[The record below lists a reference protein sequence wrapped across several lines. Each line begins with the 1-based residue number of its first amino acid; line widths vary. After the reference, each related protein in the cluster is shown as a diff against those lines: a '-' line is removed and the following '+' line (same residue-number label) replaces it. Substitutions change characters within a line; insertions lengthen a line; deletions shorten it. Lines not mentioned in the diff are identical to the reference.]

1 MRSLTLLGMIRI
13 SVDRLEMVVQMRLS
27 SQTLR
32 FRRIGVLLAAGIF
45 GGGLTLPEANGQGAS
60 LEGSW
65 SGGGHIVFP
74 TGETEKARC
83 RASFRRQ
90 GGESFGMSATCATAS
105 VKVQQSADLTRVSG
119 DRYRGEFHNQ
129 EYGISGSIRI
139 TISGNRLNASLN
151 GGGGSAVF
159 SLSR

>member
-1 MRSLTLLGMIRI
+1 
-13 SVDRLEMVVQMRLS
+13 MVVQMQLS

-32 FRRIGVLLAAGIF
+32 IGRIGALLLAVGMLGVA
-45 GGGLTLPEANGQGAS
+45 TLPEANGQGVS

-65 SGGGHIVFP
+65 SGGGQIVFP
-74 TGETEKARC
+74 SGEREKARC

-90 GGESFGMSATCATAS
+90 GGDSFGMSATCATAS
-105 VKVQQSADLTRVSG
+105 AKVQQSAELTRVSG

-129 EYGISGSIRI
+129 EFGISGSIRI

-151 GGGGSAVF
+151 GGGASAEF